1 VYFYGV
7 DGQKLG
13 TYTFTLGQ
21 YGQTNVPEMTN
32 STVLLA
38 TFFGRKRIGTFDR
51 LGSAKYNQNNAAQSF
66 YPYGEDRGTVE
77 PNDSLKFAT
86 YTRDAAT
93 GLDYADQRYYAN
105 NFGRMMSPDPYK
117 ASGGP
122 KDPKSW
128 NRYTY
133 VLGDP
138 LNYYDPGGRF
148 ALYPEIEDP
157 FGSGDGGGGGGGGGC
172 EAVLIIAADPESDT
186 PAGIDCLF
194 ETFGGGEGGTGI
206 GAKGPSAGVAHSPGS
221 SVGPAGYTGALA
233 LLKVASAKCLKDL
246 DASGSAAAI
255 AKLTG
260 STISYTWGTVPTL
273 DASGN
278 IVNGT
283 VPAQSDPSANNGAGS
298 ILINLNFGWMNPTN
312 LTVNLVAGGTG
323 VTDFVLDVGTSI
335 GDPALT
341 TSQYYELVLLH
352 ELGHL
357 LGVPQEPKNNPTY
370 NTNIFNDCI
379 NGH

>member
-1 VYFYGV
+1 
-7 DGQKLG
+7 
-13 TYTFTLGQ
+13 
-21 YGQTNVPEMTN
+21 
-32 STVLLA
+32 
-38 TFFGRKRIGTFDR
+38 
-51 LGSAKYNQNNAAQSF
+51 
-66 YPYGEDRGTVE
+66 
-77 PNDSLKFAT
+77 
-86 YTRDAAT
+86 
-93 GLDYADQRYYAN
+93 
-105 NFGRMMSPDPYK
+105 
-117 ASGGP
+117 
-122 KDPKSW
+122 
-128 NRYTY
+128 
-133 VLGDP
+133 
-138 LNYYDPGGRF
+138 
-148 ALYPEIEDP
+148 
-157 FGSGDGGGGGGGGGC
+157 
-172 EAVLIIAADPESDT
+172 
-186 PAGIDCLF
+186 
-194 ETFGGGEGGTGI
+194 
-206 GAKGPSAGVAHSPGS
+206 
-221 SVGPAGYTGALA
+221 